1 MAKIKELGTVKIVH
15 GSGIVET
22 DKGIR
27 SQCKAK
33 KGDRLIQDLETRI
46 ISVAPKKTDNIAI
59 DVELYSNLDVEAL
72 KEKFNIKELKAI
84 AKQESRKGYSKL
96 DENELANLI
105 IFNNAN
111 GIEENETTGTDE
123 DETTNTD
130 DVSGDE

>member
-46 ISVAPKKTDNIAI
+46 ISVAPKKTTRKQKTKDTTL
-59 DVELYSNLDVEAL
+59 VEEVPPVE
-72 KEKFNIKELKAI
+72 
-84 AKQESRKGYSKL
+84 
-96 DENELANLI
+96 
-105 IFNNAN
+105 
-111 GIEENETTGTDE
+111 ETET
-123 DETTNTD
+123 ETTNTD